1 MTRLIATI
9 ILITAALDPASTVL
23 VARAMQGEQASL
35 WQGQDRLTIAS
46 WVGHCAV
53 NRLESGWF
61 QSSLDG
67 IITGGFYG
75 YALTD
80 EADGDIMNV
89 ARMVVGCRLS
99 GLCRD
104 VTNGTM
110 FMYSS
115 HDLRGNDALA
125 RGYHIRSWEIGEYGL
140 HFFAGAETR
149 DHPAMDVDVP

>member
-1 MTRLIATI
+1 MTELIATI
-9 ILITAALDPASTVL
+9 ILILILITATLNPVSTML
-23 VARAMQGEQASL
+23 VAKAMQGEQANL

-46 WVGHCAV
+46 WIGHCAV

-80 EADGDIMNV
+80 EPDDDIMDV

-104 VTNGTM
+104 VTNGAM

-115 HDLRGNDALA
+115 HDLRANDALA
-125 RGYHIRSWEIGEYGL
+125 RGYHIRSWEVGEYGL
-140 HFFAGAETR
+140 HFFAGTTKR
-149 DHPAMDVDVP
+149 DDS